1 MILKVHTRRVPLE
14 DDAELQVLAR
24 GTPGFV
30 GADLQNL
37 VNEAAL
43 LAARRD
49 ATRVGMIDFEQAKDK
64 VLLGA
69 ERRSLIMSDE
79 DKRITAYHEAGHA
92 LVALL
97 SEHADPVYKV
107 SIIPRGMAL
116 GATQTFPV
124 EDRFS
129 LTREQMLA
137 MIRHAMGGRAAE
149 KMIFDHLSTGAANDL
164 RQATQLAREMVRKY
178 GMSDAIG
185 PVSYDE
191 EGAEVFLGRDFATQK
206 SYSEKVAEEIDA
218 EVARMLNELYDDA
231 SQLLLENRDTLDQV
245 ADALLERE
253 TLEGSDL
260 ERILAGEPLPPLPSP
275 IAAPAEEAT
284 TSQPPTLSEDV
295 RGGGKLPDPEPIPS

>member
-1 MILKVHTRRVPLE
+1 
-14 DDAELQVLAR
+14 
-24 GTPGFV
+24 
-30 GADLQNL
+30 
-37 VNEAAL
+37 
-43 LAARRD
+43 
-49 ATRVGMIDFEQAKDK
+49 MIDFEQAKDK

-92 LVALL
+92 LVAHL
-97 SEHADPVYKV
+97 SEHSDPVHKV
-107 SIIPRGMAL
+107 TIIPRGMAL
-116 GATQTFPV
+116 GVTQTFPI

-137 MIRHAMGGRAAE
+137 MIKHAMGGRAAE

-164 RQATQLAREMVRKY
+164 RQATQLAREMVCKY

-191 EGAEVFLGRDFATQK
+191 EGTEVFLGRDFTSHK
-206 SYSEKVAEEIDA
+206 SYSERTAEEIDA
-218 EVARMLNELYDDA
+218 AVAGMLNELYEEA
-231 SQLLLENRDTLDQV
+231 RQLLLENRDVLDQI

-253 TLEGSDL
+253 TLEGADL
-260 ERILAGEPLPPLPSP
+260 ARIIAGEPLPPMPSP
-275 IAAPAEEAT
+275 VPSTPDEEAT
-284 TSQPPTLSEDV
+284 PSQTSNRSEDV